1 MGLVCCLLVELRQSY
16 FQPVSMQGGIGCITT
31 CSCCC
36 SACPLALLQHPSLEP
51 GIGRRWGWNV
61 QYAPPADAATAAT
74 ASDAPTQSSSGDS
87 SSSSSSAGGW
97 LQHIHHT
104 SLGMLL
110 VRDVQQDMQPGGPQ
124 TLPPAGN
131 IK

>member
-1 MGLVCCLLVELRQSY
+1 V
-16 FQPVSMQGGIGCITT
+16 
-31 CSCCC
+31 
-36 SACPLALLQHPSLEP
+36 QHPSLEP

-61 QYAPPADAATAAT
+61 QYAPPAATTTAAT
-74 ASDAPTQSSSGDS
+74 TSSAPTQSNGSSTTS
-87 SSSSSSAGGW
+87 SSRNNAGGQ

-124 TLPPAGN
+124 TLPPATN
-131 IK
+131 VM